1 MLSNM
6 RISKFLIAL
15 LIITNFSSFKK
26 IESKDLFSYFT
37 KEQLKAAN
45 TAENYGKLSKEE
57 KEVIQITNL
66 FRMHPA
72 KIGDEYLAPYFK
84 KNKKE
89 VNNYTK
95 SLLNDLKK
103 AKPCAALLPED
114 ICMKSALSHAE
125 KMGKSDKTGHD
136 GMSKRLKPYGFAGE
150 NCDYGHDKAL
160 DIIMSLMIDEG
171 VPSLGHRKN
180 ILDADYTHIGVSIKP
195 HKKYEH
201 NCVMDFVRISK

>member
-1 MLSNM
+1 M
-6 RISKFLIAL
+6 RINNFLVAL
-15 LIITNFSSFKK
+15 LIIVSLGSFKNFD
-26 IESKDLFSYFT
+26 SKDLFSHFT

-45 TAENYGKLSKEE
+45 TAEHYGKLSNDE
-57 KEVIQITNL
+57 KEVVQIANL

-72 KIGDEYLAPYFK
+72 KIADDYLTPYFK
-84 KNKKE
+84 KNKKQ

-125 KMGKSDKTGHD
+125 KMGKSGKIGHD
-136 GMSKRLKPYGFAGE
+136 GMSQRLKPHGFAGE

-180 ILDADYTHIGVSIKP
+180 ILEPDYTHIGTSIKA
-195 HKKYEH
+195 HKKYKH
-201 NCVMDFVRISK
+201 NCVMDFVRIEAK

>member
-1 MLSNM
+1 M
-6 RISKFLIAL
+6 RISNFLIAL
-15 LIITNFSSFKK
+15 LVIESFCCFKGF
-26 IESKDLFSYFT
+26 ESKDLFSHFT

-57 KEVIQITNL
+57 KEVVQIANL
-66 FRMHPA
+66 FRMYPS
-72 KIGDEYLAPYFK
+72 KISDEYLTPYFK

-103 AKPCAALLPED
+103 AKPCAVLLPED

-125 KMGKSDKTGHD
+125 KMGKSGKTGHD

-195 HKKYEH
+195 HKKYGD
-201 NCVMDFVRISK
+201 NCVMDFVRIAK